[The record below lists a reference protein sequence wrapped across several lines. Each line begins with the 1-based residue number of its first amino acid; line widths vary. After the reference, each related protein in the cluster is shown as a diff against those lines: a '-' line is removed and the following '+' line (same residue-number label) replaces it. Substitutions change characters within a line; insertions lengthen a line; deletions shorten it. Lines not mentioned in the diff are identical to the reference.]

1 MYSSFF
7 YYYGYFARFFA
18 GFFYG
23 AENLPTVLSGIRL
36 LTRINARRLCSADRA
51 SSFFYAG
58 QSG

>member
-23 AENLPTVLSGIRL
+23 AENLPLSCQ
-36 LTRINARRLCSADRA
+36 A
-51 SSFFYAG
+51 
-58 QSG
+58 